1 MKIEWWWV
9 LRIEPVFHRGVAVF
23 CALVSICILWSEL
36 VFNVKSPVIS
46 LIAVGLR
53 ACGLNYAAVEVNIR
67 NEKYILYSYKDM
79 NLTIQY
85 FYSLWHSLH

>member
-1 MKIEWWWV
+1 MQIEWWWV

-53 ACGLNYAAVEVNIR
+53 ACGFNYAAVEVNIPGLE
-67 NEKYILYSYKDM
+67 NMLFIHIKVI
-79 NLTIQY
+79 I
-85 FYSLWHSLH
+85 